1 MFCLYTPA
9 FTTIMPLQV
18 LSVLSDS
25 WIHASCASI
34 VSPQWDVLCVRDRRR
49 DASSVAAELTCAHVI
64 VTCVRLSEGDQMLR
78 VFSCQATVQRW
89 AQSLIS
95 PEFYYITATDTSLIS
110 DLEHSLRITCCY
122 RLLPQSELL
131 VTALLSIYRGG
142 DVSVTGQALD
152 FPVGKHA
159 DSCDSKTADNRDD

>member
-1 MFCLYTPA
+1 
-9 FTTIMPLQV
+9 
-18 LSVLSDS
+18 
-25 WIHASCASI
+25 
-34 VSPQWDVLCVRDRRR
+34 
-49 DASSVAAELTCAHVI
+49 
-64 VTCVRLSEGDQMLR
+64 MLR

-122 RLLPQSELL
+122 RLLPLSELL
-131 VTALLSIYRGG
+131 VTALLSIY
-142 DVSVTGQALD
+142 DVSVISQALD

-159 DSCDSKTADNRDD
+159 DSCDSKTGNNRDD